1 VDAKISG
8 ADRAMTTDPYVQ
20 IFESIPLGIVVVD
33 LHGHIQTMN
42 RYAKTI
48 LDIANTSIKNEP
60 IHNLL
65 GPLSIANLLQDEH
78 FGETGGTKI
87 RQGGKVLEITV
98 ARMKG
103 EKEEPPKALITLRDV
118 TEMEKIQA
126 AEKNNEKYALVS
138 ELSADIAHEIRNP
151 LGSIEL
157 LASLLKKESNR
168 EKDVNRANQIMA
180 AVNNVEN
187 AISNLIHRSKKDQLP
202 VTYVN
207 IHDLLKEILLFSEK
221 IIDGGAVFLS
231 ARYADLE
238 PVIECNADMMK
249 QVFLHLILNALPGA
263 GCLDIITHYVEERQ
277 AIEIHFIEKSGS
289 DPQNIR
295 SGIFNRLSHAKEDHW
310 GLGLAIVHNIVNMYH
325 GCMRFEYGEE
335 VGAAFV
341 LSFPLLP
348 GRRSE
353 QGATNDPIETR
364 KEADEEI

>member
-1 VDAKISG
+1 
-8 ADRAMTTDPYVQ
+8 MTTSHYVH

-42 RYAKTI
+42 RYARTI
-48 LDIANTSIKNEP
+48 LDIADTPIKNEH
-60 IHNLL
+60 IHTLL
-65 GPLSIANLLQDEH
+65 GPLPIANLLHDEH
-78 FGETGGTKI
+78 VGETSGTKI
-87 RQGGKVLEITV
+87 RHDGKVLEITV

-103 EKEEPPKALITLRDV
+103 EKEAPPKAVITVRDV

-126 AEKNNEKYALVS
+126 AEKNNEKYALIS

-180 AVNNVEN
+180 AVKNMEN
-187 AISNLIHRSKKDQLP
+187 AVSNLIHRSKRDQLP
-202 VTYVN
+202 VTTVN

-231 ARYADLE
+231 ARYADVE

-263 GCLDIITHYVEERQ
+263 GCLDIITHYATERR
-277 AIEIHFIEKSGS
+277 AIEIHFIEKSGT
-289 DPQNIR
+289 DPDNIR
-295 SGIFNRLSHAKEDHW
+295 SGIFHRLSHAKEDHW
-310 GLGLAIVHNIVNMYH
+310 GLGLAIVHNIVNMCH
-325 GCMRFEYGEE
+325 GSMRVEYREG

-341 LSFPLLP
+341 LSFPLLTV
-348 GRRSE
+348 RKSE
-353 QGATNDPIETR
+353 QGATDHPMETR
-364 KEADEEI
+364 KEANEEK